1 MILALPKRK
10 KSKSR
15 RNMRR
20 SHHALRVRPMGICPQ
35 CSEVKLPHRA
45 CLSCGY
51 YKGRQVIVIKSE
63 E

>member
-1 MILALPKRK
+1 LALPKRK

-20 SHHALRVRPMGICPQ
+20 SHDALRTRPINFCPRCQEAKMPHRICP
-35 CSEVKLPHRA
+35 E
-45 CLSCGY
+45 CGY
-51 YKGRQVIVIKSE
+51 YKGRQVVVMESE

>member
-1 MILALPKRK
+1 MALPKRK

-20 SHHALRVRPMGICPQ
+20 SHHALRARPINFCPQ
-35 CSEVKLPHRA
+35 CQEVKMPHRV
-45 CLSCGY
+45 CPECGY
-51 YKGRQVIVIKSE
+51 YKGRQVVVMKSE